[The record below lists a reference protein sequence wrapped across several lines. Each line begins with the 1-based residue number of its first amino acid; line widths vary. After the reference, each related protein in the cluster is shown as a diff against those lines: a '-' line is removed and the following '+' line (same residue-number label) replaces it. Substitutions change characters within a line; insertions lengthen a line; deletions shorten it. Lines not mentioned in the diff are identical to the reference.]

1 MYHGA
6 WMRHLVRGELASAL
20 EVAEKMISEVARR
33 PESTEA
39 GVAHRVMGSSLEYD
53 GQFAAAISHYEQSLK
68 ILELSPNPQLLVR
81 FAEDPTAAGRI
92 RLGIDRW
99 TIGDWSRARAVMDQ
113 AVNEAKR
120 GDHPGSI
127 CYVLGWKG
135 ILEAIRR
142 APDLAEADTD
152 VLLELAEER
161 GVRGWVPAG
170 ALVNRWARSRLG
182 GEKFGVELFRQGCIA
197 MEEVGHQWILRAPF
211 AALAAEAEASEGR
224 IDEALAV
231 LDEALTQSDRTGFRW
246 HDAELH
252 RVRGNVL
259 SKLARADLG
268 AEQEFEAAIEIA
280 NHQGARS
287 FVLRAALAL
296 AKLYQSTARPVEAHD
311 ILAPALEG
319 FAPTPEMP
327 EIAEGQAL
335 LEALADTDV
344 ATVRM

>member
-1 MYHGA
+1 
-6 WMRHLVRGELASAL
+6 
-20 EVAEKMISEVARR
+20 
-33 PESTEA
+33 
-39 GVAHRVMGSSLEYD
+39 
-53 GQFAAAISHYEQSLK
+53 
-68 ILELSPNPQLLVR
+68 
-81 FAEDPTAAGRI
+81 
-92 RLGIDRW
+92 
-99 TIGDWSRARAVMDQ
+99 MDQ

-152 VLLELAEER
+152 VLLELADER

-319 FAPTPEMP
+319 FALTAEMP